1 MIGGINVKIKMPNQI
16 ATMADRLTD
25 RSASRLTDRLF
36 IQRLDD
42 MLFNAH
48 YYYDLP
54 GMAVCIGTGSNGL
67 LYTKALGV
75 KNAETKDSLRPEDIF
90 HMASM
95 AKLFTGTGIMQ
106 LWENGKLDL
115 DAPVTT
121 YLDWFHMGDEAA
133 AEITIR
139 QLLTH
144 TSGMPDVTD
153 YHWDAPQS
161 DPDALENYVR
171 SPELANARLL
181 WPPSEKKFSYS
192 NIGYDILGLVIAKVS
207 GLSFEEYMNEHIFRA
222 LDMADSTFFTP
233 ERDMAKICAP
243 HEKNNANQTVPMKHY
258 PYNRI
263 HAPSSTLTSN
273 IYDAG
278 KWAAAHLARKMLKPE
293 TYKTVWQPFATVPNN
308 GEDICLSWF
317 AREQNGYRLYGHE
330 GADVGFRSS
339 FWICPELDLYTVVCS
354 NLSNAPLKKIS
365 KQIFDL
371 VCCPKC

>member
-1 MIGGINVKIKMPNQI
+1 MKLKMPNQI
-16 ATMADRLTD
+16 TDRLAE
-25 RSASRLTDRLF
+25 RSATRLTDRLSA
-36 IQRLDD
+36 QRLDE
-42 MLFNAH
+42 MLMNAH

-54 GMAVCIGTGSNGL
+54 GLAVCVGTGDKGL
-67 LYTKALGV
+67 AYIKSMGV
-75 KNAETKDSLRPEDIF
+75 KNTQTQEALRPEDIF

-95 AKLFTGTGIMQ
+95 AKLFTGTGILQ
-106 LWENGKLDL
+106 LWERGLLDL
-115 DAPVTT
+115 DVPVTT
-121 YLDWFHMGDEAA
+121 YLDWFRMKEDAA
-133 AEITIR
+133 RQITIR

-161 DPDALENYVR
+161 DPGALERYIQ
-171 SPELANARLL
+171 SPELTNARLL
-181 WPPSEKKFSYS
+181 WPPTDKKFSYS
-192 NIGYDILGLVIAKVS
+192 NIGYDLLGLVIAKVS
-207 GLSFEEYMNEHIFRA
+207 GQSFEEYMAEHIFRP
-222 LDMADSTFFTP
+222 LEMDDSTFFTP
-233 ERDMAKICAP
+233 DRDMQKICAP
-243 HEKNNANQTVPMKHY
+243 HEKNPANQTIPMAHY

-273 IYDAG
+273 LYDAA
-278 KWAAAHLARKMLKPE
+278 KWAVAHLNRKALKPE
-293 TYKTVWQPFATVPNN
+293 TYDLAFQPFASVPNN

-317 AREQNGYRLYGHE
+317 AREQNGHRLYGHE

-339 FWICPELDLYTVVCS
+339 FWICPQLDLFTVVCS

>member
-1 MIGGINVKIKMPNQI
+1 VKLKMPNQI
-16 ATMADRLTD
+16 TNLTDRLTD
-25 RSASRLTDRLF
+25 RSATRLNDRLF
-36 IQRLDD
+36 TQRLDD

-54 GMAVCIGTGSNGL
+54 GMAVCVGTGSKGL
-67 LYTKALGV
+67 AYTKALGV
-75 KNAETKDSLRPEDIF
+75 KNTETKEPLRTEDIF

-95 AKLFTGTGIMQ
+95 AKLFTGTGILQ
-106 LWENGKLDL
+106 LWEQGELEL
-115 DAPVTT
+115 DAPVTR
-121 YLDWFHMGDEAA
+121 YLDWFQMRDPASRKL
-133 AEITIR
+133 TIR

-161 DPDALENYVR
+161 DSDALERYVR

-181 WPPSEKKFSYS
+181 WPPEEKKFSYS

-207 GLSFEEYMNEHIFRA
+207 GQSFEEYMAEHIFKP
-222 LDMADSTFFTP
+222 LEMTESTFFTP
-233 ERDMAKICAP
+233 YRDMANICAP
-243 HEKNNANQTVPMKHY
+243 HEKNSENRTIPMKHY

-273 IYDAG
+273 LYDAA
-278 KWAAAHLARKMLKPE
+278 KWGGAHLNQQLLKPD
-293 TYKTVWQPFATVPNN
+293 TYTMAWKPFAEVPNN
-308 GEDICLSWF
+308 GEEICLSWF
-317 AREQNGYRLYGHE
+317 SREQNGFTLYGHE

-339 FWICPELDLYTVVCS
+339 FWICPEMDLFTLVCC